1 MNAIDVKA
9 SRLKVLG
16 MDPLADF
23 DVEVFFDGDCPLCL
37 REIELLRKLDKES
50 QRIRFTDIQ
59 AADFSVESVGLTFPE
74 LMRRIHGRLPSG
86 ELIEG
91 TEVFRRLY
99 AAVGFRRAVAV
110 SRWPGVS
117 QMLDLGYTL
126 FAKNRLRF
134 TGRCTDEICNV
145 PSRRTTAANG

>member
-1 MNAIDVKA
+1 MQQ
-9 SRLKVLG
+9 LG
-16 MDPLADF
+16 DF
-23 DVEVFFDGDCPLCL
+23 EIEVFFDGDCPLCL
-37 REIELLRKLDKES
+37 REIELLRKLDEPT

-59 AADFSVESVGLTFPE
+59 AAGFSPESLGLTFPT

-86 ELIEG
+86 ELVEG

-110 SRWPGVS
+110 SRWPGIA
-117 QMLDLGYTL
+117 QALELGYAL

-134 TGRCTDEICNV
+134 TGRCTDEVCNV
-145 PSRRTTAANG
+145 PSRRSAPSG

>member
-1 MNAIDVKA
+1 MPKA
-9 SRLKVLG
+9 LTMDGLG
-16 MDPLADF
+16 SF
-23 DVEVFFDGDCPLCL
+23 EVEVFFDGDCPLCV
-37 REIELLRKLDKES
+37 REIDLLRRLDRQT

-59 AADFSVESVGLTFPE
+59 AADFSPESVGLTFPE
-74 LMRRIHGRLPSG
+74 LMRRIHGRLPTG

-110 SRWPGVS
+110 SRWPGVA
-117 QMLDLGYTL
+117 QALDLGYTL

-145 PSRRTTAANG
+145 PSRRIAPNG

>member
-1 MNAIDVKA
+1 MVEQ
-9 SRLKVLG
+9 SS
-16 MDPLADF
+16 DF
-23 DVEVFFDGDCPLCL
+23 DVEVFFDGDCPLCV
-37 REIELLRKLDKES
+37 REIELLRKLDKQT

-59 AADFSVESVGLTFPE
+59 AADFSPEGVGLSFPE

-99 AAVGFRRAVAV
+99 AAVGFRRAVAF

-117 QMLDLGYTL
+117 QLLDAGYSL
-126 FAKNRLRF
+126 FAKNRLRV
-134 TGRCTDEICNV
+134 TGRCTDEICNA
-145 PSRRTTAANG
+145 PSRRSNAT